1 MAEYR
6 YQVGGSL
13 PPDAETYVERAA
25 DAEFYQALKAGEF
38 CYVLNS
44 RQMGKSSL
52 RVRTSER
59 LQAEGVVCAS
69 LDVSGLGTTA
79 IEPAEWYF
87 GVIDSLVDRLQID
100 RIDPSFDLDDWWEVN
115 LNLPPVR
122 RLGKFLSNVLLQ
134 KITQPIVIFLDEI
147 DSVLSLEFDADDFF
161 AVIREC
167 YNNRAENPE
176 FNRLTFALLGVATPT
191 DLIRAKERTPFN
203 IGRAI
208 QLTGFEF
215 EEAAP
220 LLPGLN
226 EKVGDPKTVL
236 QDVLNWT
243 GGQPFLTQK
252 LCQLVVQEIDYQKA
266 NNPNVRLSYQELVT
280 HVAQSCVVDNWE
292 VQDEPPHIRIIEER
306 LFRDPNIA
314 IPVLYAY
321 SQILNS
327 KVEHG
332 DDNTAEAYTQLKL
345 SGLVKGK
352 NKRLKVYNKVYASI
366 FDELWIQRKL
376 NSLDIFA
383 RFESTYE
390 QVSKVLTHWLDVGA
404 RKPYWLI
411 RLPSFWL
418 NTYPWKI
425 GEPRFLGVDLSF
437 SELERITNQLPC
449 KIPDA
454 QIITLEKLMKLLNSL
469 YDFYIQDFPDKK
481 EESLSLDFAE
491 SLQESLLKS
500 GTVVKL
506 ETFEGENLYVLA
518 RLSYAPENE
527 AERLEAATEDVIR
540 FFSMTRDW
548 AMR

>member
-1 MAEYR
+1 M
-6 YQVGGSL
+6 
-13 PPDAETYVERAA
+13 
-25 DAEFYQALKAGEF
+25 
-38 CYVLNS
+38 
-44 RQMGKSSL
+44 
-52 RVRTSER
+52 
-59 LQAEGVVCAS
+59 
-69 LDVSGLGTTA
+69 
-79 IEPAEWYF
+79 
-87 GVIDSLVDRLQID
+87 
-100 RIDPSFDLDDWWEVN
+100 
-115 LNLPPVR
+115 
-122 RLGKFLSNVLLQ
+122 
-134 KITQPIVIFLDEI
+134 
-147 DSVLSLEFDADDFF
+147 
-161 AVIREC
+161 
-167 YNNRAENPE
+167 
-176 FNRLTFALLGVATPT
+176 
-191 DLIRAKERTPFN
+191 
-203 IGRAI
+203 
-208 QLTGFEF
+208 
-215 EEAAP
+215 
-220 LLPGLN
+220 
-226 EKVGDPKTVL
+226 
-236 QDVLNWT
+236 
-243 GGQPFLTQK
+243 
-252 LCQLVVQEIDYQKA
+252 
-266 NNPNVRLSYQELVT
+266 
-280 HVAQSCVVDNWE
+280 
-292 VQDEPPHIRIIEER
+292 
-306 LFRDPNIA
+306 
-314 IPVLYAY
+314 
-321 SQILNS
+321 
-327 KVEHG
+327 
-332 DDNTAEAYTQLKL
+332 
-345 SGLVKGK
+345 
-352 NKRLKVYNKVYASI
+352 KVYNKVYASI

-418 NTYPWKI
+418 NTYPSKI

-548 AMR
+548 AMRKDGTMRILEELELPSDKVQQAFEELDIFLREWADKYHTQGGNKTILQSILFQTFSMTLNKCSIFKVLYYIKNL